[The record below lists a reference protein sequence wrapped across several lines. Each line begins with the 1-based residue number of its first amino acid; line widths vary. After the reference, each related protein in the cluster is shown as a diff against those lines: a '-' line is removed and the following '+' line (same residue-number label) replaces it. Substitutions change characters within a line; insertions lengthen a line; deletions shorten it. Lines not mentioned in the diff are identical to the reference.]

1 MSAILHHKISGE
13 SIDKIN
19 SSEKI
24 TSTRDDIC
32 KVIRCI
38 GYVTCLSLAMV
49 NSWAIF
55 RSYTSDIKIKS
66 TKVVPSPGNYLD
78 SPLILLCNSSAYKD
92 QILPT
97 TKESYIE
104 NTMKLSEVLVDAL
117 VVRDVRKGP
126 LSFRPKSIKEKVK
139 EVETMF
145 QGTCITIKGGIQ
157 VKQISGA

>member
-1 MSAILHHKISGE
+1 MSGILHHKISNE
-13 SIDKIN
+13 TMDQNN
-19 SSEKI
+19 SSEKTVS
-24 TSTRDDIC
+24 TSDNIC
-32 KVIRCI
+32 KVIRFI
-38 GYVTCLSLAMV
+38 GYVTCLSLALV

-55 RSYTSDIKIKS
+55 RSYASNIKIKS
-66 TKVVPSPGNYLD
+66 TKVVPSPGNFLD
-78 SPLILLCNSSAYKD
+78 SPLILLGNSSAYKD

-145 QGTCITIKGGIQ
+145 QGTCLIIKGGIK
-157 VKQISGA
+157 VIHISGA

>member
-1 MSAILHHKISGE
+1 MSGILHHKISNE
-13 SIDKIN
+13 TMDQNN

-24 TSTRDDIC
+24 VSTRDNIC
-32 KVIRCI
+32 KVIRFI
-38 GYVTCLSLAMV
+38 GYVTCLSLALV

-55 RSYTSDIKIKS
+55 RSYASNIKIKS
-66 TKVVPSPGNYLD
+66 TKVVPSPGNFLD

-139 EVETMF
+139 EVETRF
-145 QGTCITIKGGIQ
+145 QRTCITIKGGIQ
-157 VKQISGA
+157 VIQISGA